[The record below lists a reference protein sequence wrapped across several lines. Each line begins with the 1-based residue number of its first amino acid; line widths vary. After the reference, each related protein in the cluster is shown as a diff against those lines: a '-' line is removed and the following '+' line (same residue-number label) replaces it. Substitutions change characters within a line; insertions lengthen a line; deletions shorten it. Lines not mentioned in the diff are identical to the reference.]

1 MNCIVALEFRTL
13 RWLLAIGIPSLM
25 GCVPELAPVTRSL
38 EVPAEYSGA
47 QTKECSAQ
55 VNWREFFKDPDLVHL
70 IDTALAGNQELK
82 VFLQELEV
90 VKNEAAA
97 RGGAYL
103 PFLELESGA
112 GFDKV
117 GRYTRSGALEANND
131 IAPGREFPEPLAN
144 YRIGAKA
151 TWEIDIWNRLRNSE
165 KAAVSRVLATEE
177 GRNFLVTNLVAE
189 VARAF
194 YELRALD
201 DQMEIVKQN
210 IETQSNALQMVRIQ
224 KEAARVTEL
233 ALRRFEALVLKTRS
247 LQFEIQQKII
257 EAENRINLLVGR
269 FPQHIARG
277 AHHLSTT
284 SPSVVSAGVPSELL
298 RNRPDIRQAEFN
310 ISAAELDVQVARAA
324 FYPSLTLT
332 ADIGYEAYRLG
343 STIRDPES
351 LFYSLVGGIAG
362 PLLNRTA
369 ITADY
374 LSANAKQ
381 LAAIFTYERTVLGAF
396 MEACNQIANVQN
408 LSNSIELR
416 ELEVKALSDSVEIAG
431 MLFSAARAEYTEVLL
446 TQRDAL
452 ESRFELINTKKE
464 KLIALVNLYRAL
476 GGGWERGEAHIGSE
490 GVTSPVAPE
499 ASPKATTPTTAAK
512 AASGPS
518 AIEPISVNG

>member
-1 MNCIVALEFRTL
+1 MRSEVVLKIRNIAVIIVL
-13 RWLLAIGIPSLM
+13 SLSQFT
-25 GCVPELAPVTRSL
+25 GCVPEITKVAPML
-38 EVPAEYSGA
+38 DVPKEYVGD
-47 QTKECSAQ
+47 QTKECSAK

-82 VFLQELEV
+82 IFLQELEV
-90 VKNEAAA
+90 IKNEASA

-103 PFLELESGA
+103 PFVELGAGA

-117 GRYTRSGALEANND
+117 GRYTRNGALEANNE
-131 IAPGREFPEPLAN
+131 ISPGNEFPEPLGN
-144 YRIGAKA
+144 YRAGARA
-151 TWEIDIWNRLRNSE
+151 SWEIDIWSRLRNAE
-165 KAAVSRVLATEE
+165 KAAISRVLATEE

-201 DQMEIVKQN
+201 DQMAIVKQN
-210 IETQSNALQMVRIQ
+210 IETQSNALEMVKVQ

-247 LQFEIQQKII
+247 LQFETQQKII
-257 EAENRINLLVGR
+257 ETENRINFLVGR
-269 FPQHIARG
+269 FPQRIARG
-277 AHHLSTT
+277 NHHLNT
-284 SPSVVSAGVPSELL
+284 SSPTVVASGVPSDLL
-298 RNRPDIRQAEFN
+298 RNRPDIRQAELT

-332 ADIGYEAYRLG
+332 ADIGYEAYRIG

-351 LFYSLVGGIAG
+351 LFYSLVGGLAG
-362 PLLNRTA
+362 PLLNRRA
-369 ITADY
+369 ITAEY
-374 LSANAKQ
+374 YSANARQ
-381 LAAIFTYERTVLGAF
+381 IAAVFSYERTVLGAF
-396 MEACNQIANVQN
+396 IEACNQISNVQN
-408 LSNSIELR
+408 LTNSIELR
-416 ELEVKALSDSVEIAG
+416 EQEVKALSDSVEIAG

-476 GGGWERGEAHIGSE
+476 GGGWERGEAHIGTAS
-490 GVTSPVAPE
+490 VAPE
-499 ASPKATTPTTAAK
+499 TAPTIMPLSSEVSEPTPEVPQT
-512 AASGPS
+512 
-518 AIEPISVNG
+518 